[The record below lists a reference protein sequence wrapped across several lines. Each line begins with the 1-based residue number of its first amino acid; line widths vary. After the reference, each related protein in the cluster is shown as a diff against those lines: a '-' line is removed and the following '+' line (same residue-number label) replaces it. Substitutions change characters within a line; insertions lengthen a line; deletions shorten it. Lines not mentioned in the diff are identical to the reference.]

1 MARLI
6 PRKQIEEQQNITGSL
21 TIGQNVII
29 GNDAI
34 ISGSLFVSKSFFLGN
49 NTGSLN
55 EITGS
60 VFLTGSLTIDGVLK
74 TAAPNTILSVTSS
87 NTLNAVDTQRY
98 AGILAKD
105 FGANLP
111 TLYVSSTD
119 GDDTNDGRSIQYPLR
134 TIKRA
139 AALATPGYDGRYG
152 FDTGSIY
159 NGYVIKVQAGTYL
172 EDNPV
177 ILPSNTTIWGAG
189 LRITKI
195 NAKNPTEDLFWVNS
209 GCYIAEVT
217 MGGLRLY
224 PDQINPEKGFGVA
237 FQPGAFITT
246 SPYVQ
251 NCSQISNQQN
261 SFTELYEDIP
271 PGGGG
276 LYVNGDVI
284 DPDSP
289 LASMVLDAYTQI
301 SPNGVGC
308 LVNGRGFIQLVSF
321 FNNFSYYAIRVNNGG
336 HATLNNSNI
345 SFGLYGMY
353 ASGSRF
359 ISGSGGNLDAR
370 DRVRASWSVIVDV
383 LNKGLEDGL
392 PTITKLNTA
401 DGIRLSS
408 PSASGLFQYTT
419 SSGVSL
425 STTAADE
432 ISSDYKLIS
441 AIVENGTSNFPTL
454 LAQSSNKGY
463 GFESPYNILGAQ
475 QVTASIS
482 ATNTDLSNISAS
494 YAAIISILG
503 NGTGSF
509 NFKSNTDDAIKVTD
523 YVQTPSSITI
533 TNYLTG
539 SVSSS
544 FGTILNVLKS
554 GLSATP
560 TLIANNSGSIK
571 IGNVEQFTTGIS
583 SSLLVRNSVSASF
596 AIVYNVLQNGTGS
609 TILDIPE
616 NHKTSFIIKNNNSSS
631 YDFNELGSNPSLTLF
646 RGQTYKFN
654 VSATEKY
661 GGVFY
666 PFWIR
671 TAQIADIGTKYDYN
685 KGVVNNGDS
694 TGTITFTV
702 PYDAPNTLYYV
713 ADNNSVMGGKL
724 NIVNSSATPRYLI
737 ANTLTYPETIQSSS
751 IASTNV
757 DNINAYDLL
766 IGNKAL
772 IQDEVIRFVNSSWS
786 ELDYNQVSCSRD
798 IGYIVDGVAKD
809 ILYGGNEES
818 LRSALYYYIYP
829 SVATS
834 IQKEPTTS
842 AVKYAAGLVDKLL
855 SNKTLQSPDSQKEA
869 IAECILANREF
880 IQNETIAF
888 ISSSWSGDDGFFYN
902 EAKCKRD
909 VGYILD
915 AVATDIVYGG
925 NERTITAA
933 KFYYLYPSAAT
944 VAGVPSSTAQLE
956 QTLTGI
962 KYAGGVVDS
971 LIKNKTFTTASSSTQ
986 AAYNLLKANK
996 ELIQN
1001 ETIQFINVA
1010 YPQLKYNQTKCRRDV
1025 GYIIDGVATDLLYGG
1040 NERSVTSGRN
1050 YYRYPSIATSIQKKE
1065 TIGGIKYAKIIG
1077 DYIVQNILLDTPR
1090 IVANDEKNIKVTSYN
1105 NVTSSFSGTTIEKN
1119 LISSSFSIVEGIIKG
1134 GLNSIPSVLAQN
1146 TNQNWGVANP
1156 LNVTANTQTT
1166 NNYTNPNEIN
1176 KIESGFNI
1184 VNSIIKNGLHAEP
1197 VFTSSLNDLIKVT
1210 NNEQIIGASA
1220 TNAETASISSSFA
1233 YVARIISN
1241 GTGSINALVLNTSA
1255 SIKLTSVPQISGT
1268 AATIAEK
1275 ANISSSIGTIID
1287 IITNGLTKVPT
1298 LVSNVQSHIKVSGE
1312 AQTTTSGSLE
1322 DVNFISQSISVVTK
1336 IIETGNV
1343 DYPKSNYASAS
1354 NSLLV
1359 YNTLKANIPFI
1370 QAETIAYLSSS
1381 WAGFQYDETKC
1392 KRDVGL
1398 IISGAAEDYLFNTI
1412 SASAVNGQYY
1422 YEYPS
1427 QATDTQFNQTI
1438 DGINYASKLAQKIIQ
1453 NVTFTNATSNTVNAV
1468 SLLRN
1473 NKEFIQAE
1481 TIAYMSS
1488 SWGSFDY
1495 NEAKCK
1501 RDVGYIID
1509 NVATDLL
1516 YGGNERTRQA
1526 GIYYY
1531 LYPSQANVSQLQ
1543 QTTDGINYASRLAQK
1558 IVLNETFTS
1567 ANANAL
1573 NASNLLAKNKNLVAD
1588 EVVAYVSSSW
1598 SGVFYNEDKCKRD
1611 VGYIIDAVRTD
1622 LVYGGNERTSIAG
1635 EYYFKIPSSATVGGV
1650 PSTTAQLDPTI
1661 TGINYASRLAQNIAL
1676 NKILVSPTQAVLDA
1690 RELVK
1695 ANTTFI
1701 QQNTIE
1707 YISDTYPNLD
1717 YKVDKCYRD
1726 VRFIVD
1732 GVLTDL
1738 VYGGNERSLQSGE
1751 FYYKYPNKA
1760 TDSQVSET
1768 TDAINFAKE
1777 LTKLIAIGGK
1787 AIEDG
1792 FDTVTNIISSGS
1804 SGYPTLVSNNL
1815 AGIKATTEEQYLNNI
1830 SVNGSDKSIVS
1841 ASFGNVI
1848 NIIDKGITAIPAI
1861 TSSTF
1866 RGITAIAGTQITSS
1880 IDVDDI
1886 QKNLLTS
1893 SFDTILNIVENGLI
1907 AIPTIVT
1914 NTNDLIKVTDTNQ
1927 YISSASINNSYISGT
1942 ETSFDIVLDI
1952 IENGT
1957 GSMVSLV
1964 NSAEGLVKVTEG
1976 TQYTS
1981 GVDAS
1986 SQTTLSN
1993 LSFDTIIDIIKNGVD
2008 AIPTLV
2014 ENTSANIRVKS
2025 IVPTYSGAGTITE
2038 ANTIGGL
2045 FNIVTGIVKNGTG
2058 SMETLIPY
2066 TSPSTDAN
2074 VINAYNNLKAN
2085 IGFIQSETIAYISS
2099 SWVTGSNS
2107 DNGFYYNEASCSRD
2121 VALIVS
2127 GAAEDLLFNANS
2139 ASLMNGKFYYLYPS
2153 QATVSQLDQ
2162 TLDGINYAKR
2172 LAEKIVLGT
2181 TFNQPSA
2188 AQTAAKNLLIN
2199 NKALIQ
2205 NETIAYLSSS
2215 WVVGSN
2221 SDSPFFYKEDKCKRD
2236 VGYILDAVATDIL
2249 YGGNERSITA
2259 GYYYYKYP
2267 SQATDYQLDQT
2278 IDGVNYVKNVAKEII
2293 NGNVFTD
2300 VDNNKLEAVELIN
2313 LNKEFISNEV
2323 IAFVSS
2329 SWKDFDY
2336 KEAKCKRDV
2345 GYILDAVKTDLIYGG
2360 NERSRIAGE
2369 YYFKYPSTATNAQL
2383 APTLTG
2389 VNYAK
2394 ELLVQILNNNELVS
2408 PSVSKQTA
2416 HDLLVDNK
2424 DWIQSETIR
2433 NINAQLD
2440 TITYNESKC
2449 RRDVGYIVDA
2459 VATDILYGGNHRSIE
2474 AGRYYFL
2481 YPSVATGS
2489 QLVQTLEGIGYAKT
2503 ISEKIISNEL
2513 VYTQITSS
2521 ITPST
2526 SNINKVGNEFD
2537 IMMSIIENG
2546 TGSLPNVFTNTSSS
2560 IKVTNTNQFISNA
2573 SISSTYITNA
2583 NSSFDIVLDIVENG
2597 TGSLTPL
2604 VKNVSGLVKLT
2615 NTSQYSS
2622 SIAIS
2627 SSLAKAVTGS
2637 FDKIINIVE
2646 NGTGSLGTVTLN
2658 GYSNV
2663 KVTDSVQYIATA
2675 SATLTQSTAISASFA
2690 LVSTI
2695 IQYGTGSIPTLY
2707 SSSASTNSNVLVA
2720 YDILKNNISFIQDE
2734 TIAYLSSSWS
2744 TASYDESKCRRDV
2757 GLIISGAME
2766 DLLFSANSAS
2776 AMSGKYYY
2784 LYPSQAQ
2791 GSQLYQTLDGI
2802 KYASGLAQK
2811 VVVNIPL
2818 VEPTVQ
2824 KQAAYDILINNK
2836 AFIQNETI
2844 AYVSSSWSSVYY
2856 NEDKCKRDVG
2866 YIVDA
2871 VATDLLYGGNQRTID
2886 AGSFYYLYPSRAT
2899 VSGVPSE
2906 ANQLDQTV
2914 TGIGYAKDLA
2924 EKLLRGGVFAKVSQN
2939 KLQAKELIQ
2948 NNKPFIQ
2955 NEVIAFV
2962 SHSWSGFNYNEASC
2976 SRDVAYILDGVI
2988 TDVVYGGNERSRQSG
3003 IFYYKHPSVATDK
3016 LTQLVPTLS
3025 GIRHSKGLTE
3035 GVLTNSVF
3043 ASASL
3048 DNRTA
3053 YELLVDNKEFIQN
3066 ETIAY
3071 VNSAW
3076 SFYDYNEAKC
3086 RRDVGY
3092 MVDAVAT
3099 DILYGGNERAVEA
3112 GRYYYIYPSLATVD
3126 GNGQSAGQLG
3136 QTLDGVRYAKG
3147 IAQKIV
3153 ANTLLKAPTQSEK
3166 AGYDLLLRNKSLIQ
3180 KETIAYISS
3189 SWSGIGSFSYN
3200 EASCSRD
3207 VAYIIDNVATDLL
3220 YGGNE
3225 RSSKAGEYYYLYPS
3239 KATVISSISPD
3250 TNSQKGP
3257 TLDGITFA
3265 AGLAQNIIS
3274 NTQLIEPTDYVK
3286 SAVSLLKE
3294 NRTFIQ
3300 NETIQYIDA
3309 FFPYLTYLREK
3320 CRRDV
3325 GYIVDGVA
3333 TDLFYGGNQRSITS
3347 GDYYFRYPNKAT
3359 TSAQLSETVSGIEY
3373 AKAIS
3378 KKVAQ
3383 NIVLIKPEIKDNTS
3397 ANIKATNTN
3406 QYTSSISVSTT
3417 EISKISSSFSI
3428 VTDIIG
3434 GGVQS
3439 SPTKVLN
3446 TEAGIK
3452 VTGLTPTT
3460 SSINGGSIYADLVT
3474 SSFNL
3479 VRDIIYYGEAG
3490 IPDALARNY
3499 DYGFELST
3507 PSLLHITS
3515 TEQQYVGAYTYTIDY
3530 TPVVSSSFATVIDIV
3545 NNGTG
3550 SIPTIIEN
3558 TSASI
3563 IFSSAPYQAPLAGT
3577 QTDIDKIANGFGI
3590 VMDIIKGNY
3599 PTTTILNTNS
3609 GIKVT
3614 DTPQLISGSGAE
3626 RLQAKLVSSSF
3637 AVVSNIILN
3646 GTGSQTY
3653 VAPSATANS
3662 NPKITSAYNLLL
3674 GNKNMIIDETIA
3686 YMSSSWST
3694 FDYNETKC
3702 RRDLGYIIDGAASDL
3717 LYGGN
3722 SGSFLNGQFYSLVP
3736 SQATGSQLDQ
3746 TLTAIRYASGLAE
3759 KVVRN
3764 IELVAPAAETT
3775 ASYSSLI
3782 NNKQFIQN
3790 ETIQYVGLSW
3800 SSPNFEFNAESCS
3813 RDVAYIVDAVATDL
3827 LYGGNE
3833 RSITAGDY
3841 YYRYPSVA
3849 TTSQLQPTLDGVGYA
3864 KGLAMNVANNTTFTQ
3879 FGIDIDLEQSVILL
3893 YDNKQFIQDE
3903 TIAFVNSKYPNLYY
3917 DQTKCRRDVGY
3928 IVDAVLVDLLYGGNQ
3943 RAATAGEFYFKYP
3956 SIATDVQ
3963 LVETTA
3969 AIDYARR
3976 LSEEVIKGNLI
3987 PTPQIV
3993 SNTFNNIK
4001 VTNIPQYVSA
4011 SSASEYEVNIVSSS
4025 FSIVNTI
4032 IENGLVAT
4040 PEFVSNV
4047 SESVK
4052 VTTTLQISGT
4062 AATQAEADYV
4072 SSSIVTITNII
4083 TNGTGS
4089 LPLQVS
4095 NTFSNIK
4102 VTNTPQYITSSFIGT
4117 TTEANTISSSIGL
4130 VMDIVTNGLSSVPS
4144 VSPYSTPT
4152 STIEAYYAYNLLKE
4166 NLEFIQNETIAY
4178 ISSSWS
4184 FFSYDE
4190 SKCRRDVGLI
4200 VSGAAED
4207 LLFNSV
4213 SASAMNGK
4221 FYFLYPSQA
4230 TGNQLDQTLDGIRYA
4245 SQLAQKI
4252 VVNTTLNAPSTDVLN
4267 AQNLLLQNKP
4277 LIQAE
4282 TIAYVS
4288 SSWSFFNYNEA
4299 SCSRDVAYIVD
4310 AATTDLVYGGNE
4322 RSIKAGYFYYKYPS
4336 LATVGGD
4343 GDSIGQLGQTLD
4355 GVNYASRIAQQ
4366 IVLGKTLGTPS
4377 TERKVASELLKL
4389 NKSFIAAET
4398 VAYISSSWVTGS
4410 NSDEA
4415 FTYNDLSCSRDVNYI
4430 LDNVATDILYGGNE
4444 RTIKAGS
4451 YYFLYPSQATGSQID
4466 ETLEGIKYAGELAQK
4481 VVLNTVFTQPNPTAS
4496 AVYQT
4501 LKANKA
4507 FIQNE
4512 TIAFV
4517 SSSWVGFDYKEAKCK
4532 RDVGYIVDAVATDIL
4547 YKGNQRSATAGQ
4559 YYFKYPSQATDA
4571 QIDSTLN
4578 AIDFAGGT
4586 AKNVITN
4593 KTFVTASNSVSA
4605 SVELLRNNREFIQ
4618 NETMAWLNSAWSFFN
4633 YNQEK
4638 CKRDVGYIV
4647 DGIATDLLYGGN
4659 ERTVMSG
4666 EFYYKYPNKATL
4678 LGNGQSA
4685 GQLTQTTEGILY
4697 ASRISQKIAQNI
4709 QFQTASLEVS
4719 ASFDLLRK
4727 NKDFIAAETIA
4738 YVSSSWSSVKYN
4750 EASCS
4755 RDVRYITDAA
4765 ATDLLYGGTER
4776 SVTAGSYYFLFPS
4789 KATVAGVPSESNQ
4802 LDPTI
4807 TGVRYAGKLASKVVT
4822 NPTFVYPSSSLLNS
4836 VDLLKF
4842 NKTLIQKETITFLSS
4857 SWSTLVYN
4865 ETSCSR
4871 DLGFIVDAIRTDLVY
4886 GGNERSI
4893 EAGSYYYKIPS
4904 VAIQPSYT
4912 DNGTIGQKKQTVDGI
4927 NFARGISEKIVANTL
4942 LTYLAPSTKRRQAAD
4957 RLRGAKDELKQR
4969 AIGYTNGAFPYLV
4982 YNEASCSRDTGLI
4995 VDACCTDLLY
5005 GGNERAIAAASSY
5018 YTGQYGSAQA
5028 VVSSQKLETLETNRY
5043 LRTRAEFI
5051 AAGAPVEAF
5060 GSLIVATGIDYSYNG
5075 SGVTFKALPP
5085 NQGGSGVANPIYEIT
5100 ELAGGRIFFTSG
5112 NQDGDFRIGTGL
5124 SINQATGTLVG
5135 RTFSK
5140 SLFSLVTPFSLAL
5153 QI

>member
-21 TIGQNVII
+21 TIGQNVYV

-34 ISGSLFVSKSFFLGN
+34 ISGSIFVSQSFFLGT

-60 VFLTGSLTIDGVLK
+60 VFLTGSLTIDGILR
-74 TAAPNTILSVTSS
+74 TAAPNTILSVTAS
-87 NTLNAVDTQRY
+87 NSVLAVDTQRY

-105 FGANLP
+105 FGSNLP

-139 AALATPGYDGRYG
+139 AALSTPGYDGRYG

-177 ILPSNTTIWGAG
+177 VLPKNTTVWGAG

-251 NCSQISNQQN
+251 NCSQISNQEN

-359 ISGSGGNLDAR
+359 ISGSGGNTAAR
-370 DRVRASWSVIVDV
+370 DSVRATWSVVVDV

-392 PTITKLNTA
+392 PTVTKLNT
-401 DGIRLSS
+401 DEGIRLTS
-408 PSASGLFQYTT
+408 PALYTQ
-419 SSGVSL
+419 SRVSVGTTL
-425 STTAADE
+425 STTAAEE
-432 ISSDYKLIS
+432 ISADYKLIS
-441 AIVENGTSNFPTL
+441 AIVENGTANFPKL

-463 GFESPYNILGAQ
+463 GFESPYNILGAEQ
-475 QVTASIS
+475 ITSSIN
-482 ATNTDLSNISAS
+482 ATNTDLTNISGS
-494 YAAIISILG
+494 YAALLSILA

-509 NFKSNTDDAIKVTD
+509 TFKSNNENAIKVTST
-523 YVQTPSSITI
+523 Q
-533 TNYLTG
+533 NYSLGTVSPYTA

-544 FGTILNVLKS
+544 FGTILNILKN
-554 GLSATP
+554 GLSVTP
-560 TLIANNSGSIK
+560 TLVTNS
-571 IGNVEQFTTGIS
+571 S
-583 SSLLVRNSVSASF
+583 SSLLIGTGSQYFTGVSSSISVRNSVSSSF
-596 AIVYNVLQNGTGS
+596 GIVYGVLQNGTGS
-609 TILDIPE
+609 NILPIPE
-616 NHKTSFIIKNNNSSS
+616 NHQRVYTIVNSGSIGFKFDDENNS
-631 YDFNELGSNPSLTLF
+631 LNPTLTLF
-646 RGQTYKFN
+646 RGETYKFN
-654 VSATEKY
+654 VDATEDF

-671 TAQIADIGTKYDYN
+671 TAQIADIGVTYDYN

-737 ANTLTYPETIQSSS
+737 ANTLTYPETILSSS
-751 IASTNV
+751 LASTNV
-757 DNINAYDLL
+757 DKINAYDLL
-766 IGNKAL
+766 LGNKEL
-772 IQDEVIRFVNSSWS
+772 IKDEVVRFVNSSWS
-786 ELDYNQVSCSRD
+786 DLDYNQETCKRD
-798 IGYIVDGVAKD
+798 VGYIIDGVAKD

-829 SVATS
+829 SEATT

-855 SNKTLQSPDSQKEA
+855 SNKVLQSADNDKLA
-869 IAECILANREF
+869 VAESILDNREF

-888 ISSSWSGDDGFFYN
+888 LSSSWSGGDGFYYN
-902 EAKCKRD
+902 ETKCKRD

-915 AVATDIVYGG
+915 AVATDTLYGG
-925 NERTITAA
+925 NERVITAA
-933 KFYYLYPSAAT
+933 KFYYLYPSAAN

-962 KYAGGVVDS
+962 KYAAGVAVS
-971 LIKNKTFTTASSSTQ
+971 LLKNKTFQTASASTQ
-986 AAYNLLKANK
+986 AAYSNLKANK

-1001 ETIQFINVA
+1001 ETIEFINVA

-1025 GYIIDGVATDLLYGG
+1025 GYIIDSVATDLLYGG
-1040 NERSVTSGRN
+1040 NERGVVSGRN
-1050 YYRYPSIATSIQKKE
+1050 YYNYPSIATSIQRKE
-1065 TIGGIKYAKIIG
+1065 TIGGIRYAKIIG
-1077 DYIVQNILLDTPR
+1077 DYIVQNIILETPR
-1090 IVANDEKNIKVTSYN
+1090 VVNNDEKNIKVTLLEN
-1105 NVTSSFSGTTIEKN
+1105 LTSSISGTTNEEA

-1134 GLNSIPSVLAQN
+1134 GLQVIPSVLAQN

-1156 LNVTANTQTT
+1156 LNVTSNIQTT
-1166 NNYTNPNEIN
+1166 NNYVTPNEIN
-1176 KIESGFNI
+1176 IIDRNFGIVTNI
-1184 VNSIIKNGLHAEP
+1184 IDNGILIEP
-1197 VFTSSLNDLIKVT
+1197 VLTSSLAGLIKVSDIA
-1210 NNEQIIGASA
+1210 QISGSSA
-1220 TNAETASISSSFA
+1220 TNAETASISASFA
-1233 YVARIISN
+1233 TISN
-1241 GTGSINALVLNTSA
+1241 VLTNGLSVLPTFKQNTSA
-1255 SIKLTSVPQISGT
+1255 SIKVTSTSLVSGT
-1268 AATIAEK
+1268 PATSAE
-1275 ANISSSIGTIID
+1275 ATLISSSMVTIAN
-1287 IITNGLTKVPT
+1287 IISGGLNVVPT
-1298 LVSNVQSHIKVSGE
+1298 LISNVQSHIKVSGE
-1312 AQTTTSGSLE
+1312 TQTSTSGSLQ

-1343 DYPKSNYASAS
+1343 DYPKSNYVSAS

-1381 WAGFQYDETKC
+1381 WAGFEYDEVKC

-1398 IISGAAEDYLFNTI
+1398 IISGAAEDYLFNTV

-1427 QATDTQFNQTI
+1427 QATDTQLNQTL
-1438 DGINYASKLAQKIIQ
+1438 DGINYASRLAQQIIQ
-1453 NVTFTNATSNTVNAV
+1453 NATFQNATANAVNAA
-1468 SLLRN
+1468 SLIVD
-1473 NKEFIQAE
+1473 NKVFIQNE

-1495 NEAKCK
+1495 NEAKCR

-1509 NVATDLL
+1509 NVATDLI

-1526 GIYYY
+1526 GIYYF
-1531 LYPSQANVSQLQ
+1531 LYPSQATNTQLQ
-1543 QTTDGINYASRLAQK
+1543 QTTDAINYASRLAQK
-1558 IVLNETFTS
+1558 IVVGGTFTS
-1567 ANANAL
+1567 ANTNVL
-1573 NASNLLAKNKNLVAD
+1573 NASNLLAANRNLIAN

-1622 LVYGGNERTSIAG
+1622 LVYGGNERTTIAG
-1635 EYYFKIPSSATVGGV
+1635 QYYYLFPSAATVGGV
-1650 PSTTAQLDPTI
+1650 PSVTAQLDPTI
-1661 TGINYASRLAQNIAL
+1661 TGVNYASRLAQNIIL
-1676 NKILVSPTQAVLDA
+1676 NRTLVSPSQAILNA

-1695 ANTTFI
+1695 ENTTFI
-1701 QQNTIE
+1701 QQNVID
-1707 YISDTYPNLD
+1707 YISDTYPNLN
-1717 YKVDKCYRD
+1717 YKVDKCFRD

-1751 FYYKYPNKA
+1751 FYYKYPSQA
-1760 TDSQVSET
+1760 TDSQATET
-1768 TDAINFAKE
+1768 IDAINFAKE

-1792 FDTVTNIISSGS
+1792 FDTVVNIISSGS
-1804 SGYPTLVSNNL
+1804 AGYPTLVSNTL
-1815 AGIKATTEEQYLNNI
+1815 AGIKATNELQFVTE
-1830 SVNGSDKSIVS
+1830 SIVS
-1841 ASFGNVI
+1841 SNDKLVVSSSFGNVI
-1848 NIIDKGITAIPAI
+1848 NIVDKGV
-1861 TSSTF
+1861 S
-1866 RGITAIAGTQITSS
+1866 
-1880 IDVDDI
+1880 V
-1886 QKNLLTS
+1886 
-1893 SFDTILNIVENGLI
+1893 
-1907 AIPTIVT
+1907 IPTI
-1914 NTNDLIKVTDTNQ
+1914 
-1927 YISSASINNSYISGT
+1927 ISSTN
-1942 ETSFDIVLDI
+1942 
-1952 IENGT
+1952 
-1957 GSMVSLV
+1957 
-1964 NSAEGLVKVTEG
+1964 
-1976 TQYTS
+1976 
-1981 GVDAS
+1981 
-1986 SQTTLSN
+1986 
-1993 LSFDTIIDIIKNGVD
+1993 
-2008 AIPTLV
+2008 
-2014 ENTSANIRVKS
+2014 R
-2025 IVPTYSGAGTITE
+2025 
-2038 ANTIGGL
+2038 
-2045 FNIVTGIVKNGTG
+2045 
-2058 SMETLIPY
+2058 
-2066 TSPSTDAN
+2066 
-2074 VINAYNNLKAN
+2074 
-2085 IGFIQSETIAYISS
+2085 
-2099 SWVTGSNS
+2099 
-2107 DNGFYYNEASCSRD
+2107 
-2121 VALIVS
+2121 
-2127 GAAEDLLFNANS
+2127 
-2139 ASLMNGKFYYLYPS
+2139 
-2153 QATVSQLDQ
+2153 
-2162 TLDGINYAKR
+2162 
-2172 LAEKIVLGT
+2172 
-2181 TFNQPSA
+2181 
-2188 AQTAAKNLLIN
+2188 
-2199 NKALIQ
+2199 
-2205 NETIAYLSSS
+2205 
-2215 WVVGSN
+2215 
-2221 SDSPFFYKEDKCKRD
+2221 
-2236 VGYILDAVATDIL
+2236 
-2249 YGGNERSITA
+2249 
-2259 GYYYYKYP
+2259 
-2267 SQATDYQLDQT
+2267 
-2278 IDGVNYVKNVAKEII
+2278 GVNII
-2293 NGNVFTD
+2293 GD
-2300 VDNNKLEAVELIN
+2300 V
-2313 LNKEFISNEV
+2313 
-2323 IAFVSS
+2323 
-2329 SWKDFDY
+2329 
-2336 KEAKCKRDV
+2336 
-2345 GYILDAVKTDLIYGG
+2345 
-2360 NERSRIAGE
+2360 
-2369 YYFKYPSTATNAQL
+2369 
-2383 APTLTG
+2383 
-2389 VNYAK
+2389 
-2394 ELLVQILNNNELVS
+2394 
-2408 PSVSKQTA
+2408 
-2416 HDLLVDNK
+2416 
-2424 DWIQSETIR
+2424 
-2433 NINAQLD
+2433 
-2440 TITYNESKC
+2440 
-2449 RRDVGYIVDA
+2449 
-2459 VATDILYGGNHRSIE
+2459 
-2474 AGRYYFL
+2474 
-2481 YPSVATGS
+2481 
-2489 QLVQTLEGIGYAKT
+2489 
-2503 ISEKIISNEL
+2503 
-2513 VYTQITSS
+2513 QITSS
-2521 ITPST
+2521 ITPSI

-2537 IMMSIIENG
+2537 IVMSIIQNG

-2560 IKVTNTNQFISNA
+2560 IKVTNSTQFISTA

-2583 NSSFDIVLDIVENG
+2583 NNSFNIVLDIVENG

-2622 SIAIS
+2622 SIAVS

-2646 NGTGSLGTVTLN
+2646 NGTGSLGTVVLN

-2663 KVTDSVQYIATA
+2663 KVTNIQQYISAS
-2675 SATLTQSTAISASFA
+2675 SATNSEVSAISASFA

-2707 SSSASTNSNVLVA
+2707 SSSASTNANVLVA
-2720 YDILKNNISFIQDE
+2720 YNILKNNISFIQSE

-2791 GSQLYQTLDGI
+2791 GSQLYQTLDGV
-2802 KYASGLAQK
+2802 KYASQLAQK
-2811 VVVNIPL
+2811 VVVNTPL
-2818 VEPTVQ
+2818 VQPTVQ

-2856 NEDKCKRDVG
+2856 DETKCKRDVG

-2871 VATDLLYGGNQRTID
+2871 VATDILYGGNQRTID
-2886 AGSFYYLYPSRAT
+2886 AGTFYYLYPSRAT
-2899 VSGVPSE
+2899 NKGVPSE
-2906 ANQLDQTV
+2906 SNQLDQTV
-2914 TGIGYAKDLA
+2914 TGIGYARDLA
-2924 EKLLRGGVFAKVSQN
+2924 DKLLRGGIFTKVSQN

-2962 SHSWSGFNYNEASC
+2962 SHSWSGFAYNEASC

-2988 TDVVYGGNERSRQSG
+2988 TDVVYGGNERSRQAG
-3003 IFYYKHPSVATDK
+3003 IFYYKHPSQATDK
-3016 LTQLVPTLS
+3016 LTQLAPTLT
-3025 GIRHSKGLTE
+3025 GIRYSKGLTE
-3035 GVLTNSVF
+3035 GVLNNSIF

-3048 DNRTA
+3048 DNRIA
-3053 YELLVDNKEFIQN
+3053 YNLLVENKQLIQN
-3066 ETIAY
+3066 ETIEF
-3071 VNSAW
+3071 VSSSW
-3076 SFYDYNEAKC
+3076 SMFNYNDVKC
-3086 RRDVGY
+3086 KRDVGY
-3092 MVDAVAT
+3092 IVDAVAT
-3099 DILYGGNERAVEA
+3099 DILYGGNERAIEA
-3112 GRYYYIYPSLATVD
+3112 GRYYYVYPSLATVEGD
-3126 GNGQSAGQLG
+3126 GNESGQLD
-3136 QTLDGVRYAKG
+3136 QTLDGIRYAKG
-3147 IAQKIV
+3147 IAEKII
-3153 ANTLLKAPTQSEK
+3153 ANTLLQTPTESEK
-3166 AGYDLLLRNKSLIQ
+3166 AGYDLLINNKQLIQ

-3207 VAYIIDNVATDLL
+3207 VAYILDNVATDLI

-3257 TLDGITFA
+3257 TIDGITFA
-3265 AGLAQNIIS
+3265 AGIAQTILNNIE
-3274 NTQLIEPTDYVK
+3274 LVEPTDYVK
-3286 SAVSLLKE
+3286 SAVSLLKK
-3294 NRTFIQ
+3294 NKAFIQ

-3359 TSAQLSETVSGIEY
+3359 TSAQLLETVSGIEY
-3373 AKAIS
+3373 AKGLS
-3378 KKVAQ
+3378 KKIAQ
-3383 NIVLIKPEIKDNTS
+3383 NIVLTKPVIKDNTS
-3397 ANIKATNTN
+3397 ANIKATDTN
-3406 QYTSSISVSTT
+3406 QYTSSINVSTT

-3428 VTDIIG
+3428 VTDIIA
-3434 GGVQS
+3434 GGVS
-3439 SPTKVLN
+3439 VSPTKVLN
-3446 TEAGIK
+3446 TAGAIK
-3452 VTGLTPTT
+3452 VTNETPIL

-3479 VRDIIYYGEAG
+3479 VRDIINYGEAG
-3490 IPDALARNY
+3490 ITDALARNY
-3499 DYGFELST
+3499 NYGFELST
-3507 PSLLHITS
+3507 PTLLHISS
-3515 TEQQYVGAYTYTIDY
+3515 TEQSVIAGTNNVSDLVDI
-3530 TPVVSSSFATVIDIV
+3530 SSSYATIINIV
-3545 NNGTG
+3545 NNGTD

-3558 TSASI
+3558 TSSSI
-3563 IFSSAPYQAPLAGT
+3563 NVIGGTPYQAPLAGT
-3577 QTDIDKIANGFGI
+3577 NSDINKIGNGFGI
-3590 VMDIIKGNY
+3590 VTDIIEGTY
-3599 PTTTILNTNS
+3599 PTFLSNTTN

-3614 DTPQLISGSGAE
+3614 QTPQIILSGSKAE

-3637 AVVSNIILN
+3637 AVVTNIILN

-3653 VAPSATANS
+3653 VAPSATANT
-3662 NPKITSAYNLLL
+3662 NPRITSAYNLLL

-3694 FDYNETKC
+3694 FEYTESKC

-3722 SGSFLNGQFYSLVP
+3722 SGSFLNGQFYSIVP
-3736 SQATGSQLDQ
+3736 SEATGSQLDQ
-3746 TLTAIRYASGLAE
+3746 TLTAIRYASGISE
-3759 KVVRN
+3759 KVIKNEVLTH
-3764 IELVAPAAETT
+3764 ISASQSTS
-3775 ASYSSLI
+3775 ASYVSLI
-3782 NNKQFIQN
+3782 ENKEFIQN
-3790 ETIQYVGLSW
+3790 EAIAYVSSSW
-3800 SSPNFEFNAESCS
+3800 SSFDYNEATCR
-3813 RDVAYIVDAVATDL
+3813 RDVGYIVDAVATDL

-3833 RSITAGDY
+3833 RSFVAGDY
-3841 YYRYPSVA
+3841 YFRYPSQA
-3849 TTSQLQPTLDGVGYA
+3849 TTSQLQPTLDGINYA
-3864 KGLAMNVANNTTFTQ
+3864 KGVAMNVAKNTTFVTADANTQ
-3879 FGIDIDLEQSVILL
+3879 FSYDILL
-3893 YDNKQFIQDE
+3893 ANKEFIQNE

-3917 DQTKCRRDVGY
+3917 DQIKCKRDVGY
-3928 IVDAVLVDLLYGGNQ
+3928 IVDAVATDLLYGGNE
-3943 RAATAGEFYFKYP
+3943 RAAIAGEFYFKYP

-3963 LVETTA
+3963 LTETTA

-3976 LSEEVIKGNLI
+3976 LSLEVIQNNI
-3987 PTPQIV
+3987 IDTPQIV

-4001 VTNIPQYVSA
+4001 VTNVPQYISA
-4011 SSASEYEVNIVSSS
+4011 SSATAYEVNRVSSS

-4032 IENGLVAT
+4032 IENELVAT
-4040 PEFVSNV
+4040 PTLVSNV
-4047 SESVK
+4047 SESIF
-4052 VTTTLQISGT
+4052 VTSTPQISGI
-4062 AATQAEADYV
+4062 AATQTEADFI
-4072 SSSIVTITNII
+4072 SSSISIVTDIVI
-4083 TNGTGS
+4083 NGTGS
-4089 LPLQVS
+4089 LP
-4095 NTFSNIK
+4095 
-4102 VTNTPQYITSSFIGT
+4102 T
-4117 TTEANTISSSIGL
+4117 TI
-4130 VMDIVTNGLSSVPS
+4130 
-4144 VSPYSTPT
+4144 PY
-4152 STIEAYYAYNLLKE
+4152 
-4166 NLEFIQNETIAY
+4166 
-4178 ISSSWS
+4178 
-4184 FFSYDE
+4184 
-4190 SKCRRDVGLI
+4190 
-4200 VSGAAED
+4200 
-4207 LLFNSV
+4207 
-4213 SASAMNGK
+4213 
-4221 FYFLYPSQA
+4221 
-4230 TGNQLDQTLDGIRYA
+4230 
-4245 SQLAQKI
+4245 
-4252 VVNTTLNAPSTDVLN
+4252 TTPSTDPNVIN
-4267 AQNLLLQNKP
+4267 AYNNLKANIP
-4277 LIQAE
+4277 FIQAE

-4299 SCSRDVAYIVD
+4299 SCSRDVAYIVSG
-4310 AATTDLVYGGNE
+4310 AAEDLLWNSNSA
-4322 RSIKAGYFYYKYPS
+4322 SIQNGYYYFLFPS
-4336 LATVGGD
+4336 NATVIGD
-4343 GDSIGQLGQTLD
+4343 GDGIGQLGQTLD
-4355 GVNYASRIAQQ
+4355 GINYASKLAQQ
-4366 IVLGKTLGTPS
+4366 IVLGTTFVSPS

-4410 NSDEA
+4410 NSDVA

-4451 YYFLYPSQATGSQID
+4451 YYFLFPSQATGSQID

-4481 VVLNTVFTQPNPTAS
+4481 VVLNTVFTQPNVTAS
-4496 AVYQT
+4496 AVHT
-4501 LKANKA
+4501 ALKNNKP
-4507 FIQNE
+4507 FIQTE

-4517 SSSWVGFDYKEAKCK
+4517 SSSWSGLAYIESKCR
-4532 RDVGYIVDAVATDIL
+4532 RDVGLIIDAVATDIL
-4547 YKGNQRSATAGQ
+4547 YGGNQRSATAGQ
-4559 YYFKYPSQATDA
+4559 YYFKYPSQATGS
-4571 QIDSTLN
+4571 QLDSTLN

-4593 KTFVTASNSVSA
+4593 VTYVTASQSVSA
-4605 SVELLRNNREFIQ
+4605 SVELLRNNRLFIQ
-4618 NETMAWLNSAWSFFN
+4618 NETMAYLTASWSSFE
-4633 YNQEK
+4633 YNKDK
-4638 CKRDVGYIV
+4638 CKRDVGYIL
-4647 DGIATDLLYGGN
+4647 DGVATDILYGGN
-4659 ERTVMSG
+4659 ERSVMSG
-4666 EFYYKYPNKATL
+4666 DFYYKYPSKATL
-4678 LGNGQSA
+4678 LGDGDGV
-4685 GQLTQTTEGILY
+4685 GQLGQTLDGIIY
-4697 ASRISQKIAQNI
+4697 ASRISQKVAQNT
-4709 QFQTASLEVS
+4709 QFVTASSAVS

-4727 NKDFIAAETIA
+4727 NKNFIAAETIA
-4738 YVSSSWSSVKYN
+4738 YVSSSWSGVYYN

-4755 RDVRYITDAA
+4755 RDVKYIIDAA
-4765 ATDLLYGGTER
+4765 ATDVFYGGTER

-4789 KATVAGVPSESNQ
+4789 KATVKGVPSEAAQ

-4807 TGVRYAGKLASKVVT
+4807 TGVRYAGKLGSKIVT
-4822 NPTFVYPSSSLLNS
+4822 NPIFVSPSSSLLTTAQ
-4836 VDLLKF
+4836 LLTS

-4857 SWSTLVYN
+4857 SWSTLQYN

-4871 DLGFIVDAIRTDLVY
+4871 DLGFIIDAIRTDLVY

-4904 VAIQPSYT
+4904 VAIYDSYT
-4912 DNGTIGQKKQTVDGI
+4912 DNGTVGQKLQTVDGI
-4927 NFARGISEKIVANTL
+4927 DFARGLSEKVVANTL
-4942 LTYLAPSTKRRQAAD
+4942 LTYLSPATKRRQAAD
-4957 RLRGAKDELKQR
+4957 RLRGSKDELKQR

-5005 GGNERAIAAASSY
+5005 GGNERGIAAASSY
-5018 YTGQYGSAQA
+5018 YTGQYGSAIA
-5028 VVSSQKLETLETNRY
+5028 VTRDQLLETLETNRY

-5085 NQGGSGVANPIYEIT
+5085 NQGGSGVANPLYEIT
-5100 ELAGGRIFFTSG
+5100 ELGGGRIYFTSG
-5112 NQDGDFRIGTGL
+5112 NETGDFRIGTGL

>member
-21 TIGQNVII
+21 TIGQNVYV

-34 ISGSLFVSKSFFLGN
+34 ISGSFFVSQSFFLGS
-49 NTGSLN
+49 NTGSKN

-60 VFLTGSLTIDGVLK
+60 VFLTGSLTIDGILK

-87 NTLNAVDTQRY
+87 NSLVAVDTQRY

-105 FGANLP
+105 FGSNLP

-139 AALATPGYDGRYG
+139 AALSTPGYDGRYG
-152 FDTGSIY
+152 FDTGSKY

-284 DPDSP
+284 NPDSP

-370 DRVRASWSVIVDV
+370 NKVRASYSVIVDV
-383 LNKGLEDGL
+383 LNKGLEAGL
-392 PTITKLNTA
+392 PTITTLNSAAGIKVTA
-401 DGIRLSS
+401 YTQSYSNQFSS
-408 PSASGLFQYTT
+408 QA
-419 SSGVSL
+419 
-425 STTAADE
+425 AADE
-432 ISSDYKLIS
+432 VSADFNLIS
-441 AIVENGTSNFPTL
+441 KIVENGTANFPTI
-454 LAQSSNKGY
+454 LARSSNKGY
-463 GFESPYNILGAQ
+463 GFDSPYNILGAQ
-475 QVTASIS
+475 QITSSIS
-482 ATNTDLSNISAS
+482 SASLNDLTQISAS
-494 YAAIISILG
+494 YGAILG
-503 NGTGSF
+503 IFQNGTGSYI
-509 NFKSNTDDAIKVTD
+509 FKSNTDGVIKTTTILPIPPTYTATD
-523 YVQTPSSITI
+523 YV
-533 TNYLTG
+533 TG

-544 FGTILNVLKS
+544 FGIVTNIVKN
-554 GLSATP
+554 GLSAKP
-560 TLIANNSGSIK
+560 KLILNSSASIK
-571 IGNVEQFTTGIS
+571 VTDIEQFVTGES
-583 SSLLVRNSVSASF
+583 SSLSTINLVSSSF
-596 AIVYNVLQNGTGS
+596 SIIYNIVANGTGS
-609 TILDIPE
+609 NILPIPAD
-616 NHKTSFIIKNNNSSS
+616 HKTEFYVTNTNSSS
-631 YDFNELGSNPSLTLF
+631 YNFEGFGENPEITLF
-646 RGQTYKFN
+646 RGLTYKFHVKAIETN
-654 VSATEKY
+654 
-661 GGVFY
+661 GGFDY

-671 TAQIADIGTKYDYN
+671 TQPIDGITTQYN
-685 KGVVNNGDS
+685 YANVINNGDS
-694 TGTITFTV
+694 SGNITFIV
-702 PYDAPNTLYYV
+702 PYNAPNTLYYI
-713 ADNNSVMGGKL
+713 SSKGKKL
-724 NIVNSSATPRYLI
+724 TGKINIVNSDTTPKYLI
-737 ANTLTYPETIQSSS
+737 ENTLTYPETIYSSS
-751 IASTNV
+751 LPSENV
-757 DNINAYDLL
+757 DIINANEILKN
-766 IGNKAL
+766 NKTF
-772 IQDEVIRFVNSSWS
+772 IQEETIAFVSSSWS
-786 ELDYNQVSCSRD
+786 GFNYNSDKCKRD
-798 IGYIVDGVAKD
+798 IGYIIDGVSKD
-809 ILYGGNEES
+809 LLYGGNEES
-818 LRSALYYYIYP
+818 IRSGLFYYLYP
-829 SVATS
+829 SNATTTE
-834 IQKEPTTS
+834 KTPTLT
-842 AVKYAAGLVDKLL
+842 AIKYAAGIAQQLI
-855 SNKTLQSPDSQKEA
+855 NNITFQYPTIENEAGAQSLFD
-869 IAECILANREF
+869 NREF
-880 IQNETIAF
+880 IQSETIAF
-888 ISSSWSGDDGFFYN
+888 ISSSWSGGDGFVYN
-902 EAKCKRD
+902 ETKCKRD

-915 AVATDIVYGG
+915 AVATDLKYGG
-925 NERTITAA
+925 NERSITAGE
-933 KFYYLYPSAAT
+933 FYYLYPSAAT
-944 VAGVPSSTAQLE
+944 VAGVPSSTNQLE

-962 KYAGGVVDS
+962 KYAAGTAQNV
-971 LIKNKTFTTASSSTQ
+971 IQNKTFQTASLSTQ
-986 AAYNLLKANK
+986 TTYNLLRANK
-996 ELIQN
+996 TIIQD

-1010 YPQLKYNQTKCRRDV
+1010 YPQLKYNTAKCRRDV
-1025 GYIIDGVATDLLYGG
+1025 GYIVDSIATDLLYGG
-1040 NERSVTSGRN
+1040 NERSVTAGKN
-1050 YYRYPSIATSIQKKE
+1050 YYNYPSIATSIQRKE
-1065 TIGGIKYAKIIG
+1065 TSGGISYSKIIS
-1077 DYIVQNILLDTPR
+1077 DYIVQNIILDTPK
-1090 IVANDEKNIKVTSYN
+1090 IITNDEKGIKVTAYN
-1105 NVTSSFSGTTIEKN
+1105 NVTSSFSGTQIEQN
-1119 LISSSFSIVEGIIKG
+1119 SISSSFSIIEGIIKRG
-1134 GLNSIPSVLAQN
+1134 IAGIPSVLAQN
-1146 TNQNWGVANP
+1146 TNQNWRVANP
-1156 LNVTANTQTT
+1156 LNVTANIQTT
-1166 NNYTNPNEIN
+1166 NNYVTPNEIN
-1176 KIESGFNI
+1176 TIDRNFGIVTNI
-1184 VNSIIKNGLHAEP
+1184 IDKGISVEP
-1197 VFTSSLNDLIKVT
+1197 VLTSSLARLIKVT
-1210 NNEQIIGASA
+1210 DISQIYATSA
-1220 TNAETASISSSFA
+1220 TGAETASISSSFA
-1233 YVARIISN
+1233 YVMN
-1241 GTGSINALVLNTSA
+1241 V
-1255 SIKLTSVPQISGT
+1255 ISG
-1268 AATIAEK
+1268 
-1275 ANISSSIGTIID
+1275 
-1287 IITNGLTKVPT
+1287 GLGQIKT
-1298 LVSNVQSHIKVSGE
+1298 LVSNLSASIVVTNTVFNSSTAASGSVGTLISSSMSTIANIISGGLNVVPKLTSSLANNIKITS
-1312 AQTTTSGSLE
+1312 ATQIISSSLYSGSLE
-1322 DVNFISQSISVVTK
+1322 DVAFVSSSISIVTD
-1336 IIETGNV
+1336 IIKGGSSPAKGLHTSSLST
-1343 DYPKSNYASAS
+1343 SNAIAAYQ
-1354 NSLLV
+1354 LL
-1359 YNTLKANIPFI
+1359 KQNIPFI

-1381 WAGFQYDETKC
+1381 WAGFDYDEVKC

-1398 IISGAAEDYLFNTI
+1398 IISGAAEDLIFNSN
-1412 SASAVNGQYY
+1412 SASIVNGEYY
-1422 YEYPS
+1422 YEFPS
-1427 QATDTQFNQTI
+1427 QAIGNQLNQTL
-1438 DGINYASKLAQKIIQ
+1438 DGINYASRLAQKLIQ
-1453 NVTFTNATSNTVNAV
+1453 NIPFTASAYNNQNADT
-1468 SLLRN
+1468 LLRN
-1473 NKEFIQAE
+1473 NKVFIQNE

-1495 NEAKCK
+1495 NEAKCR
-1501 RDVGYIID
+1501 RDIGYIID
-1509 NVATDLL
+1509 NVATDLV
-1516 YGGNERTRQA
+1516 YGGNERTIEA
-1526 GIYYY
+1526 GKYYF
-1531 LYPSQANVSQLQ
+1531 LYPSQATNTQLQ
-1543 QTTDGINYASRLAQK
+1543 QTTDAINYASRLAQK
-1558 IVLNETFTS
+1558 VIANTTFVTASLNKV
-1567 ANANAL
+1567 
-1573 NASNLLAKNKNLVAD
+1573 NASNLLSLNKSLIAE
-1588 EVVAYVSSSW
+1588 EVVEYVSSSW
-1598 SGVFYNEDKCKRD
+1598 SGVQYNETKCKRD
-1611 VGYIIDAVRTD
+1611 VGYILDAVRTD
-1622 LVYGGNERTSIAG
+1622 LVYGGNERTTIAG
-1635 EYYFKIPSSATVGGV
+1635 QYYYQFPSAATVGGV
-1650 PSTTAQLDPTI
+1650 PSVTAQLDPTI
-1661 TGINYASRLAQNIAL
+1661 TGVNYARRLAQNIVL
-1676 NKILVSPTQAVLDA
+1676 NKTLVSPTQAILNA

-1695 ANTTFI
+1695 ENTIFI
-1701 QQNTIE
+1701 QQNVID
-1707 YISDTYPNLD
+1707 YISDTYPNLN
-1717 YKVDKCYRD
+1717 YKVDKCFRD

-1751 FYYKYPNKA
+1751 FYYKYPSQA
-1760 TDSQVSET
+1760 TDSQASET
-1768 TDAINFAKE
+1768 IDAINFAKE

-1792 FDTVTNIISSGS
+1792 FDTVVNIISSGS
-1804 SGYPTLVSNNL
+1804 VAYPTLVSNTL
-1815 AGIKATTEEQYLNNI
+1815 AGIKATNEIQFVTE
-1830 SVNGSDKSIVS
+1830 SVVSSNDKLAVS
-1841 ASFGNVI
+1841 SSFGNVI
-1848 NIIDKGITAIPAI
+1848 NIIDKGV
-1861 TSSTF
+1861 S
-1866 RGITAIAGTQITSS
+1866 
-1880 IDVDDI
+1880 V
-1886 QKNLLTS
+1886 
-1893 SFDTILNIVENGLI
+1893 
-1907 AIPTIVT
+1907 IPTI
-1914 NTNDLIKVTDTNQ
+1914 
-1927 YISSASINNSYISGT
+1927 ISST
-1942 ETSFDIVLDI
+1942 
-1952 IENGT
+1952 
-1957 GSMVSLV
+1957 
-1964 NSAEGLVKVTEG
+1964 
-1976 TQYTS
+1976 
-1981 GVDAS
+1981 
-1986 SQTTLSN
+1986 
-1993 LSFDTIIDIIKNGVD
+1993 
-2008 AIPTLV
+2008 
-2014 ENTSANIRVKS
+2014 
-2025 IVPTYSGAGTITE
+2025 
-2038 ANTIGGL
+2038 
-2045 FNIVTGIVKNGTG
+2045 
-2058 SMETLIPY
+2058 
-2066 TSPSTDAN
+2066 
-2074 VINAYNNLKAN
+2074 
-2085 IGFIQSETIAYISS
+2085 
-2099 SWVTGSNS
+2099 
-2107 DNGFYYNEASCSRD
+2107 
-2121 VALIVS
+2121 
-2127 GAAEDLLFNANS
+2127 
-2139 ASLMNGKFYYLYPS
+2139 
-2153 QATVSQLDQ
+2153 
-2162 TLDGINYAKR
+2162 
-2172 LAEKIVLGT
+2172 
-2181 TFNQPSA
+2181 
-2188 AQTAAKNLLIN
+2188 
-2199 NKALIQ
+2199 NK
-2205 NETIAYLSSS
+2205 
-2215 WVVGSN
+2215 
-2221 SDSPFFYKEDKCKRD
+2221 
-2236 VGYILDAVATDIL
+2236 
-2249 YGGNERSITA
+2249 
-2259 GYYYYKYP
+2259 
-2267 SQATDYQLDQT
+2267 
-2278 IDGVNYVKNVAKEII
+2278 GVNI
-2293 NGNVFTD
+2293 
-2300 VDNNKLEAVELIN
+2300 
-2313 LNKEFISNEV
+2313 
-2323 IAFVSS
+2323 
-2329 SWKDFDY
+2329 
-2336 KEAKCKRDV
+2336 
-2345 GYILDAVKTDLIYGG
+2345 
-2360 NERSRIAGE
+2360 
-2369 YYFKYPSTATNAQL
+2369 
-2383 APTLTG
+2383 TG
-2389 VNYAK
+2389 
-2394 ELLVQILNNNELVS
+2394 
-2408 PSVSKQTA
+2408 
-2416 HDLLVDNK
+2416 D
-2424 DWIQSETIR
+2424 
-2433 NINAQLD
+2433 
-2440 TITYNESKC
+2440 
-2449 RRDVGYIVDA
+2449 
-2459 VATDILYGGNHRSIE
+2459 
-2474 AGRYYFL
+2474 
-2481 YPSVATGS
+2481 
-2489 QLVQTLEGIGYAKT
+2489 
-2503 ISEKIISNEL
+2503 
-2513 VYTQITSS
+2513 TQITSS
-2521 ITPST
+2521 ITPSI
-2526 SNINKVGNEFD
+2526 SNIKKIGAEFD
-2537 IMMSIIENG
+2537 IVMSIIQNG

-2560 IKVTNTNQFISNA
+2560 VKVTNTTQFISTA

-2583 NSSFDIVLDIVENG
+2583 NNSFDIVLDIVENG
-2597 TGSLTPL
+2597 TGSITPL
-2604 VKNVSGLVKLT
+2604 IKNVSGLVKLT

-2622 SIAIS
+2622 SISVS

-2646 NGTGSLGTVTLN
+2646 KGTGSLGTLVLN
-2658 GYSNV
+2658 GYNNV

-2675 SATLTQSTAISASFA
+2675 SATTTQATAISASFA

-2720 YDILKNNISFIQDE
+2720 YDILKKNISFIQDE

-2744 TASYDESKCRRDV
+2744 TASYDETKCRRDV
-2757 GLIISGAME
+2757 GLIISGAMK

-2791 GSQLYQTLDGI
+2791 GAQLYQTLDGI
-2802 KYASGLAQK
+2802 KYASELAQK
-2811 VVVNIPL
+2811 VVVNTPL
-2818 VEPTVQ
+2818 VQPTVQ
-2824 KQAAYDILINNK
+2824 NQAAYDILINNK

-2856 NEDKCKRDVG
+2856 DENKCKRDVG

-2871 VATDLLYGGNQRTID
+2871 VATDIIYGGNQRTIE
-2886 AGSFYYLYPSRAT
+2886 AGTFYYLYPSRAT
-2899 VSGVPSE
+2899 NKGVPSE
-2906 ANQLDQTV
+2906 QNQLDQTV
-2914 TGIGYAKDLA
+2914 TGIGYARDLA
-2924 EKLLRGGVFAKVSQN
+2924 DKLLRGGIFTKVSQN

-2988 TDVVYGGNERSRQSG
+2988 TDVVYGGNERSRQAG
-3003 IFYYKHPSVATDK
+3003 IFYYKHPSQATDK
-3016 LTQLVPTLS
+3016 LTQLAPTLT
-3025 GIRHSKGLTE
+3025 GIRYSKGLTD
-3035 GVLTNSVF
+3035 GVLNNSVF

-3053 YELLVDNKEFIQN
+3053 YNLLVENKELIQN
-3066 ETIAY
+3066 ETIEF

-3126 GNGQSAGQLG
+3126 GDGDSAGQLG

-3257 TLDGITFA
+3257 TIDGVTFA
-3265 AGLAQNIIS
+3265 AGLAQNVIS
-3274 NTQLIEPTDYVK
+3274 NIELVEPTDYVK
-3286 SAVSLLKE
+3286 SAVSLLKA

-3359 TSAQLSETVSGIEY
+3359 TSAQLSETVFGIEY
-3373 AKAIS
+3373 AKAVS

-3383 NIVLIKPEIKDNTS
+3383 NIILTKPEVKDNTS

-3406 QYTSSISVSTT
+3406 QYTSSINVSTT

-3428 VTDIIG
+3428 VTDIIK
-3434 GGVQS
+3434 GGVQV

-3446 TEAGIK
+3446 TNAAIK

-3460 SSINGGSIYADLVT
+3460 SSINGGSTYADLVT

-3499 DYGFELST
+3499 DYGFELSLPNIT
-3507 PSLLHITS
+3507 YSQSSIYGNQKSASFDGMTNGIYDEIYEIGTDNLNAEEWIQMDLGSVAKVNKVVIGADYDTILIDYYSKAYTQDRNVQYSIDGTTWTTVFNTGVFTQPIQTYDVNINARYIRIVAVEDYLAVTEFYALVDNTTIATPNPIPSLLHISS
-3515 TEQQYVGAYTYTIDY
+3515 TEQITGNTPIIGDNPYEPFKLTLGSVDETYKTI
-3530 TPVVSSSFATVIDIV
+3530 VDIV
-3545 NNGTG
+3545 NNGTR

-3558 TSASI
+3558 TSSSI
-3563 IFSSAPYQAPLAGT
+3563 NVTGGTPYQAPLAGT
-3577 QTDIDKIANGFGI
+3577 QSDIDKIGSGFGI

-3599 PTTTILNTNS
+3599 PTTLVSNTYN

-3662 NPKITSAYNLLL
+3662 NPKITSAYNLLVSNSL
-3674 GNKNMIIDETIA
+3674 MIIDETIS

-3694 FDYNETKC
+3694 FYYDEVKC
-3702 RRDLGYIIDGAASDL
+3702 RRDLGYIINGAAYDL

-3736 SQATGSQLDQ
+3736 SPATSSQLDQ

-3764 IELVAPAAETT
+3764 TVLTHISASAETT

-3782 NNKQFIQN
+3782 NNKKFIQN
-3790 ETIQYVGLSW
+3790 EVIAYISSSW
-3800 SSPNFEFNAESCS
+3800 STSSFNYTEASCS

-3833 RSITAGDY
+3833 RSYIAGDY

-3849 TTSQLQPTLDGVGYA
+3849 TTSQLQPTLDGIGYA
-3864 KGLAMNVANNTTFTQ
+3864 KGVAMNVASNTTFNTPHPDTQ
-3879 FGIDIDLEQSVILL
+3879 YSYDLLL
-3893 YDNKQFIQDE
+3893 ANKEFIQNE
-3903 TIAFVNSKYPNLYY
+3903 TIAFVNAKYPNLYY
-3917 DQTKCRRDVGY
+3917 NETKCRRDVGY
-3928 IVDAVLVDLLYGGNQ
+3928 IVDAAATDLLYKGNQ
-3943 RAATAGEFYFKYP
+3943 RAVIAGEFYFKYP

-3963 LVETTA
+3963 LTETTV
-3969 AIDYARR
+3969 AINYAKR
-3976 LSEEVIKGNLI
+3976 LSISVIKSDVI
-3987 PTPQIV
+3987 PTPKIV

-4011 SSASEYEVNIVSSS
+4011 SSATTYEVNRVSSS

-4032 IENGLVAT
+4032 IKNGLVAT
-4040 PEFVSNV
+4040 PNFISNV
-4047 SESVK
+4047 SESVY
-4052 VTTTLQISGT
+4052 VTTTAQIGGI
-4062 AATQAEADYV
+4062 AATQTEADYV
-4072 SSSIVTITNII
+4072 SSSISIVTNIVL
-4083 TNGTGS
+4083 NGTGS
-4089 LPLQVS
+4089 LP
-4095 NTFSNIK
+4095 TTIPY
-4102 VTNTPQYITSSFIGT
+4102 TTPSSD
-4117 TTEANTISSSIGL
+4117 ANVI
-4130 VMDIVTNGLSSVPS
+4130 N
-4144 VSPYSTPT
+4144 
-4152 STIEAYYAYNLLKE
+4152 AYNNLKA
-4166 NLEFIQNETIAY
+4166 NIPFIQSETIAY
-4178 ISSSWS
+4178 I
-4184 FFSYDE
+4184 
-4190 SKCRRDVGLI
+4190 
-4200 VSGAAED
+4200 
-4207 LLFNSV
+4207 
-4213 SASAMNGK
+4213 
-4221 FYFLYPSQA
+4221 
-4230 TGNQLDQTLDGIRYA
+4230 
-4245 SQLAQKI
+4245 
-4252 VVNTTLNAPSTDVLN
+4252 
-4267 AQNLLLQNKP
+4267 
-4277 LIQAE
+4277 
-4282 TIAYVS
+4282 S

-4299 SCSRDVAYIVD
+4299 SCSRDVAYIVSG
-4310 AATTDLVYGGNE
+4310 AAEDLLWNSNSA
-4322 RSIKAGYFYYKYPS
+4322 SIQNGYYYFLFPS
-4336 LATVGGD
+4336 NATVVGD
-4343 GDSIGQLGQTLD
+4343 GDGIGQLGQTLD
-4355 GVNYASRIAQQ
+4355 GISYASRLAQQ
-4366 IVLGKTLGTPS
+4366 IVLGKTFVSPS

-4410 NSDEA
+4410 NSDVA
-4415 FTYNDLSCSRDVNYI
+4415 FRYNDLSCSRDVNYI

-4496 AVYQT
+4496 AVYKA
-4501 LKANKA
+4501 LKANKS

-4517 SSSWVGFDYKEAKCK
+4517 SSSWSDKDGFYYKEDKCK
-4532 RDVGYIVDAVATDIL
+4532 RDVGYIIDAVATDIL

-4559 YYFKYPSQATDA
+4559 YYFKYPSQATTGSQLA
-4571 QIDSTLN
+4571 PTLN

-4593 KTFVTASNSVSA
+4593 KTFVTALQSVSA
-4605 SVELLRNNREFIQ
+4605 SVELLRNNRAFIQ
-4618 NETMAWLNSAWSFFN
+4618 NETMAWLDSAWSFFN
-4633 YNQEK
+4633 YDKTK
-4638 CKRDVGYIV
+4638 CRRDVGYIV

-4709 QFQTASLEVS
+4709 QFQTVSLEAS

-4727 NKDFIAAETIA
+4727 NKTFIAAETIA
-4738 YVSSSWSSVKYN
+4738 YVSSSWSSVKYS

-4755 RDVRYITDAA
+4755 RDVNYLIDAA
-4765 ATDLLYGGTER
+4765 ATDVLYGGTER

-4789 KATVAGVPSESNQ
+4789 KAVLPGVPSEATQ

-4807 TGVRYAGKLASKVVT
+4807 TGVRYAGRLAKKVIT
-4822 NPTFVYPSSSLLNS
+4822 NPIFQLPSASYL
-4836 VDLLKF
+4836 VGRDLLTN
-4842 NKTLIQKETITFLSS
+4842 NKLFIQKETIAFLSS
-4857 SWSTLVYN
+4857 SWSTLQYN

-4871 DLGFIVDAIRTDLVY
+4871 DIGFIIDAVKTDLIY

-4912 DNGTIGQKKQTVDGI
+4912 DNGTIGQKIQTVDGI
-4927 NFARGISEKIVANTL
+4927 NFAKGISEKVITQTQLVYPNKKTRESAARL
-4942 LTYLAPSTKRRQAAD
+4942 LGSK
-4957 RLRGAKDELKQR
+4957 GELKR
-4969 AIGYTNGAFPYLV
+4969 AAIGYTNGAFPYLV

-4995 VDACCTDLLY
+4995 VDALVTDLVY
-5005 GGNERAIAAASSY
+5005 GGNERGIAAASSY
-5018 YTGQYGSAQA
+5018 WTGQYGSAAA

-5051 AAGAPVEAF
+5051 AAGAPLESF

-5085 NQGGSGVANPIYEIT
+5085 NQGGSGKADPQYEIT
-5100 ELAGGRIFFTSG
+5100 QLGGGRIFFTSG